1 MDYEL
6 HYWDLPFRGI
16 FPELLLVEAELDYE
30 RRPPGGIYPDHRL
43 ERDAPG
49 MAPPFLVDCKTGRTL
64 SQMPAIV
71 DFLARRHDLAPE
83 KAWER
88 SLMLKLTLDAND
100 VLDEVTLR
108 GGMKMWT
115 QAEWDDFREYRLAE
129 WMRLFE
135 AVAALHEGEAMLG
148 DFSAADLVTL
158 ALWGTMTHALPA
170 LREDLERHA
179 PAVAAIC
186 DRTAERPRVR
196 AFLERQRA
204 KDGQAWC
211 GGQIETSLREV
222 TGGR

>member
-16 FPELLLVEAELDYE
+16 FAELLLVEAGLDY
-30 RRPPGGIYPDHRL
+30 RRRTPTGIYPEHRL

-71 DFLARRHDLAPE
+71 DFLARRHDLAPD

-100 VLDEVTLR
+100 AIDEITLQ
-108 GGMKMWT
+108 GGMTMWT
-115 QAEWDDFREYRLAE
+115 TAEWADFRENRLAE

-135 AVAALHEGEAMLG
+135 AVATQYGGEGMLG
-148 DFSAADLVTL
+148 GFCAADLVTL
-158 ALWGTMTHALPA
+158 GAWGTLTHAFPA
-170 LREDLERHA
+170 LREDLETHA
-179 PAVAAIC
+179 RTVAAIC
-186 DRTAERPRVR
+186 DRTAARRRVKE
-196 AFLERQRA
+196 FLEAQRA
-204 KDGQAWC
+204 RDGRAWC
-211 GGQIETSLREV
+211 GGQIEASLREV
-222 TGGR
+222 VD